1 MGFHKDLRP
10 HFIFVGTAFF
20 VPLCRKILKI
30 IKDSLKILGMS
41 TFKAIVLK
49 GPNQVKSDGTGNIKI
64 RITHNQKSDYI
75 PTDLYIL
82 IENMDNKMGCAKV
95 GKNKEFINFRI
106 SSLINGYM
114 EKDIM
119 LGDRR
124 KYMSLADIKNH
135 LLHENSSWVEIDFFE
150 FAEKYIE
157 TLRVKGTSDQ
167 FKALVSSL
175 KIFNGERLSVT
186 EITVNFL
193 MRYEMY
199 LRSRKVGNGI
209 INYMRT
215 FRALFNKCRD
225 HFNDEDSGRLLV
237 NHYPFKKYT
246 FPKRTTDARD
256 HVLTLAELRLL
267 INYQPE
273 NSGEAFARDMFL
285 LMIYLIGI
293 EAKDLFYL
301 GKLQKGRIVYKR
313 FKTNRAHSIYIEQ
326 EALEIIERY
335 KGNQFLMNISKRFEH
350 HKSFYRAVNNY
361 LTGEKSHNIKG
372 ILPKLGIRKKV
383 TTKWARHTWATIA
396 RNDCRIN
403 KDDVALCL
411 GHEDIDNQVTDM
423 YVKYDYSIIDEANRK
438 VIDMIFEIKPPERV

>member
-1 MGFHKDLRP
+1 MA
-10 HFIFVGTAFF
+10 TY
-20 VPLCRKILKI
+20 
-30 IKDSLKILGMS
+30 
-41 TFKAIVLK
+41 KAVVLK
-49 GPNQVKSDGTGNIKI
+49 GTNDKKSDGTTNIKI
-64 RITHNQKSDYI
+64 RITKGKSTNYLA
-75 PTDLYIL
+75 TDMFVLPSY
-82 IENMDNKMGCAKV
+82 MDNKAGAVRLGPSKD
-95 GKNKEFINFRI
+95 FINTRI
-106 SSLINGYM
+106 AGLLKTYR
-114 EKDIM
+114 EKDM
-119 LGDRR
+119 ELGDQLD
-124 KYMSLADIKNH
+124 YMTVSEIKQH
-135 LLHENSSWVEIDFFE
+135 LLSGKSKAKEIDFFE
-150 FAEKYIE
+150 FTGEYIK
-157 TLRVKGTSDQ
+157 TVTVKGTLDQ
-167 FKALVSSL
+167 YKALVASL
-175 KIFNGERLSVT
+175 KIFNGEKLPVT

-273 NSGEAFARDMFL
+273 NPGEVFSKYMFL

-301 GKLQKGRIVYKR
+301 GKLQKGRIVYNR
-313 FKTNRAHSIYIEQ
+313 FKTNRAHSIFIEP

-335 KGNQFLMNISKRFEH
+335 KGNQFLMNISERFEH

-372 ILPKLGIRKKV
+372 MLPKLGIRKKV

-438 VIDMIFEIKPPERV
+438 VIDLIFEIMSDTVSPSV

>member
-1 MGFHKDLRP
+1 MA
-10 HFIFVGTAFF
+10 TY
-20 VPLCRKILKI
+20 
-30 IKDSLKILGMS
+30 
-41 TFKAIVLK
+41 KAVVLK
-49 GPNQVKSDGTGNIKI
+49 GTNDKKSDGTTNIKI
-64 RITHNQKSDYI
+64 RITKGKSTNYMA
-75 PTDLYIL
+75 TDMFIL
-82 IENMDNKMGCAKV
+82 PSYMDNKAGAVRLGPSKD
-95 GKNKEFINFRI
+95 FINARI
-106 SSLINGYM
+106 AGLLKTYR
-114 EKDIM
+114 EKDM
-119 LGDRR
+119 ELGDRR
-124 KYMSLADIKNH
+124 DYMTVSEIKQH
-135 LLHENSSWVEIDFFE
+135 LLSGKSNAKEIDFFE
-150 FAEKYIE
+150 FAEEFIK
-157 TLRVKGTSDQ
+157 TVTVKGTSDQ
-167 FKALVSSL
+167 YKALVASL
-175 KIFNGERLSVT
+175 KIFNGEKLPVT

-237 NHYPFKKYT
+237 NLYPFKKYT

-256 HVLTLAELRLL
+256 HVLTLSELRLL

-273 NSGEAFARDMFL
+273 NPGEAFSKDMFL

-301 GKLQKGRIVYKR
+301 GKLQKGRIVYNR

-335 KGNQFLMNISKRFEH
+335 KGNQNLMNISERFEH

-372 ILPKLGIRKKV
+372 MLPKLGIRKKV

-396 RNDCRIN
+396 RNECRIN

-438 VIDMIFEIKPPERV
+438 VIDMIFEIKSPESV

>member
-1 MGFHKDLRP
+1 MA
-10 HFIFVGTAFF
+10 TY
-20 VPLCRKILKI
+20 
-30 IKDSLKILGMS
+30 
-41 TFKAIVLK
+41 KAVVLK
-49 GPNQVKSDGTGNIKI
+49 GTNDKKSDGTTNIKI
-64 RITHNQKSDYI
+64 RITKGKSTNYLA
-75 PTDLYIL
+75 TDMFVFPSY
-82 IENMDNKMGCAKV
+82 MDNKAGAVRLGTSKD
-95 GKNKEFINFRI
+95 FINTRI
-106 SSLINGYM
+106 AGLLKTYR
-114 EKDIM
+114 EKDM
-119 LGDRR
+119 ELGDQRD
-124 KYMSLADIKNH
+124 YMTVSEIKQH
-135 LLHENSSWVEIDFFE
+135 LLSGKSKAKEIDFFE
-150 FAEKYIE
+150 FTGEYIK
-157 TLRVKGTSDQ
+157 TVTVKGTLDQ
-167 FKALVSSL
+167 YKALVASL
-175 KIFNGERLSVT
+175 KIFNGEKLPVT

-273 NSGEAFARDMFL
+273 NPGEVFSKYMFL

-301 GKLQKGRIVYKR
+301 GKLQKGRIVYNR
-313 FKTNRAHSIYIEQ
+313 FKTNRAHSIFIEP

-335 KGNQFLMNISKRFEH
+335 KGNQFLMNISERFEH

-372 ILPKLGIRKKV
+372 MLPKLGIRKKV

-438 VIDMIFEIKPPERV
+438 VIDMIFEIMSDTVSPSV